1 MMRVSEYLKNI
12 IHDTARESFGQCE
25 IILFGSRVDMHKKG
39 GDFDIALKG
48 EMTKE
53 AFKEGKVKFFKR
65 LILKDLDL
73 PIDLVFYN
81 QAKKEFQKEIDSKGV
96 KL

>member
-1 MMRVSEYLKNI
+1 MNK
-12 IHDTARESFGQCE
+12 
-25 IILFGSRVDMHKKG
+25 KKG

-48 EMTKE
+48 DMTKK
-53 AFKEGKVKFFKR
+53 AFNEGKVKFFKK

-73 PIDLVFYN
+73 PTDLVFYN
-81 QAKKEFQKEIDSKGV
+81 QSKKELQKEIDSKGM

>member
-1 MMRVSEYLKNI
+1 MRVSEYLKNI
-12 IHDTARESFGQCE
+12 IYDTARESFGQCE
-25 IILFGSRVDMHKKG
+25 IILFGSRVDGQKKG

-53 AFKEGKVKFFKR
+53 VFKEGKVKFFKR

-81 QAKKEFQKEIDSKGV
+81 QVKKEFQKEIDSKGV

>member
-1 MMRVSEYLKNI
+1 MRVSKYLRNI
-12 IHDTARESFGQCE
+12 IQDTAKESFGQCE
-25 IILFGSRVDMHKKG
+25 LILFGSRVDEQKKG

-48 EMTKE
+48 DMTKK
-53 AFKEGKVKFFKR
+53 AFDEGKVKFFKK

-73 PIDLVFYN
+73 PIELVFYN
-81 QAKKEFQKEIDSKGV
+81 QVNKELQKEIDSKGV

>member
-25 IILFGSRVDMHKKG
+25 IILFGSRVDEQKKG

-48 EMTKE
+48 EMTKKRFE
-53 AFKEGKVKFFKR
+53 EGQIKFFKK

-81 QAKKEFQKEIDSKGV
+81 HVNKELQNEIDSKGV